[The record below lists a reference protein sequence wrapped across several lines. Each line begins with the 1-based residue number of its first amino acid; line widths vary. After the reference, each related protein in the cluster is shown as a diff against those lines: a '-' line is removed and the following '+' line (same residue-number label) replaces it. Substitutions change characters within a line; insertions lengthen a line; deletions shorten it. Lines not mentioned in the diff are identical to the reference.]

1 MSDVVEILLRI
12 KDGIVN
18 NISFLQSL
26 INIKCEVSNL
36 AINTDLSEIGDIYID
51 FKDDYENIEEQIEYL
66 KNQTEKIN
74 IKLTF
79 SFPLFVYMAT
89 IFRSFKSWGLPIGL
103 TVWEKRAN
111 IFLYP
116 QRSL

>member
-1 MSDVVEILLRI
+1 MLGVVEILLRI

-51 FKDDYENIEEQIEYL
+51 FKYDYENIEEQIEYL
-66 KNQTEKIN
+66 KNQTEKIDMKLKLALLCEHIFTTEEIDIDPDTSAQVCYC
-74 IKLTF
+74 IKCEYSPRF
-79 SFPLFVYMAT
+79 Y
-89 IFRSFKSWGLPIGL
+89 
-103 TVWEKRAN
+103 
-111 IFLYP
+111 
-116 QRSL
+116 